1 MAKYVFY
8 AVKDQ
13 FMEPIHTC
21 EAHSKEEAEQLFA
34 TIKQL
39 PLDKFKKLYIVDG
52 VQGH

>member
-1 MAKYVFY
+1 MAKYIFY
-8 AVKDQ
+8 AVQDK
-13 FMEPIHTC
+13 FMEPINTC

-34 TIKQL
+34 KVKQL